1 IKHGY
6 DGFQFKRPKI
16 GFEDN
21 QPLETIVEN
30 RNRSLSSAKGQTLPT
45 KNYVS
50 AHPSYLRTLGQTH
63 SDWLFGAVA
72 ELVDNSRDA
81 KATML
86 DISVDMIYSSIAGKE
101 IPMLAVVDDGHGM
114 GHDEILKMVSFGRKQ
129 PDTNDPDYIG
139 RYGVGFKT
147 GTMRL
152 GRDALVLT
160 QTSNS
165 RSIAF
170 FSQSLNEGKDNIE
183 IPIVSYSRKGQLMDF
198 DTSIQTAAS
207 AENNLK
213 SIEEFSPFNKYFIG
227 EKAGLFQ
234 RNGTGTQI
242 YVWNLDEWGSEYALE
257 WVNGMS
263 GGSSFHQ
270 GDILIRS
277 RRTRSRLGQMT
288 RQVPIDYSLRS
299 YLEVIFLDPRMKIEV
314 QGSLVQLVLG
324 HSQPDLE
331 QGNCGIFLYWHRRLI
346 EAYKR
351 VGSMIHNGEK
361 SHGIL
366 GVIDVTGVMD
376 DGNNHVWV
384 HNNKQGFVDCE
395 PYALLEDW
403 LCKKV
408 DEYLDNTIDK
418 HPYNGKCEMPEQKV
432 EPGVIT
438 ISSRR
443 SGYDTKEN
451 SPNQNN
457 QLKSKQEEGSNMTL
471 ASVVNALLVYAR
483 HVHVF
488 LTYFLCET
496 MGQAIFVDNEENVEE
511 IDDTE
516 ENVSDNEEK
525 ADEEIEKRKA
535 ALIAELKA
543 IEKRAE
549 KQTKVAAETEDND
562 VNVNENAD
570 ETDNEDDADQNDD
583 VDEVLTNIET
593 LPFLN
598 TPKRSKKK
606 EDGKTFIIFDTDITK
621 TVKETKDN
629 KKRKFERSGSEEPEK
644 KKTNR
649 QKSTY
654 KGTMKNS
661 GSHKKPIMEESPKR
675 FTREE
680 TQKKTKKAESSTSK
694 SYLKNK
700 SKNESEEEENKESEE
715 EEEEVRK
722 LIKIKMEKGA
732 EKEYNESD
740 YEEEPNQVKKAK
752 KRRGSKAEKP
762 YPTCHTRSSPKA
774 LYEAMM
780 SYRPRSKCLL
790 GNSAREE

>member
-1 IKHGY
+1 MVDLCHKYEEPQHKSEHNCEEIIDSIQCYFLLTKDRKSICRVECSNSSVAIPQNLEITNYIKEEQVPSGLHCTVIHPAYEDKRQKFEWGQFLRFLKEYKKAAFAKTENGEIYILPPSQDEEYSHAVVQYMMPDCFTRNQCRVESEIKLEY
-6 DGFQFKRPKI
+6 DGFQFKHPKI

-21 QPLETIVEN
+21 QPLETRVEN

-50 AHPSYLRTLGQTH
+50 VHPSYLRTLGQAH

-129 PDTNDPDYIG
+129 PDTNDPKYIG

-160 QTSNS
+160 QTTNS

-170 FSQSLNEGKDNIE
+170 LSQSLNEGKDNIE
-183 IPIVSYSRKGQLMDF
+183 IPIVSYSRKGQLMEF
-198 DTSIQTAAS
+198 DTSIQTEAS

-213 SIEEFSPFNKYFIG
+213 SIEQFSPFNKYFIG

-299 YLEVIFLDPRMKIEV
+299 YLEVIFLDPRMKINV
-314 QGSLVQLVLG
+314 QGSLVKSRPLARFLHKTSIENGFVLGKQVQLILG

-331 QGNCGIFLYWHRRLI
+331 QGNCGIFLYWHGRLI

-366 GVIDVTGVMD
+366 GVIDVTSVMD
-376 DGNNHVWV
+376 DDNNRVWV

-403 LCKKV
+403 LSKKV

-418 HPYNGKCEMPEQKV
+418 VYVKKGGLRHKPDHEWVQCNKCRKWRMLHPDFDCKTLPLEWFCYMKPINGKCEMPEQKV

-438 ISSRR
+438 ISSKR

-457 QLKSKQEEGSNMTL
+457 QPKSKHEEG
-471 ASVVNALLVYAR
+471 
-483 HVHVF
+483 
-488 LTYFLCET
+488 
-496 MGQAIFVDNEENVEE
+496 E
-511 IDDTE
+511 INTQPL
-516 ENVSDNEEK
+516 
-525 ADEEIEKRKA
+525 KR
-535 ALIAELKA
+535 L
-543 IEKRAE
+543 
-549 KQTKVAAETEDND
+549 
-562 VNVNENAD
+562 
-570 ETDNEDDADQNDD
+570 
-583 VDEVLTNIET
+583 
-593 LPFLN
+593 
-598 TPKRSKKK
+598 
-606 EDGKTFIIFDTDITK
+606 
-621 TVKETKDN
+621 
-629 KKRKFERSGSEEPEK
+629 
-644 KKTNR
+644 
-649 QKSTY
+649 
-654 KGTMKNS
+654 
-661 GSHKKPIMEESPKR
+661 
-675 FTREE
+675 
-680 TQKKTKKAESSTSK
+680 KKA
-694 SYLKNK
+694 
-700 SKNESEEEENKESEE
+700 
-715 EEEEVRK
+715 RK
-722 LIKIKMEKGA
+722 K
-732 EKEYNESD
+732 
-740 YEEEPNQVKKAK
+740 
-752 KRRGSKAEKP
+752 
-762 YPTCHTRSSPKA
+762 
-774 LYEAMM
+774 
-780 SYRPRSKCLL
+780 
-790 GNSAREE
+790 